1 MRLAKRSPAALSLS
15 LSRPGRL
22 SPPRARPGPVSRAG
36 AEPQPITSAKANAAR
51 LIGSSSHGFGERGPP
66 VPRLS
71 ARRSAAYFRAFR
83 APAWAPQAD
92 LDRAP
97 TRRCAQ
103 CTHEARFA
111 HFDLAKRRGI
121 EAAATLASK
130 GRSPMRSLL
139 YLLLHGRSPWEIL
152 AGQEA
157 ATGENEGAVVGGTS
171 ETGCSAPAGKAIV
184 TFSTDRRSATATA
197 PDPNAMMTECVINV
211 QEVKVLGLAAAP
223 QDTNR
228 ALGTVIKASGFNIR
242 ACEEPFEVD
251 GRAQVQYNADNL
263 LSVATW
269 IGSYSSGAAHPNSYG
284 AFMSFDLESGERL
297 QLKDVITPEGKETV
311 KAELLAAINRTKD
324 DEVQRLWLQPP
335 RSSTAPQ
342 SSNTPPKTSPSRRRA
357 CASASTTTSP
367 T

>member
-1 MRLAKRSPAALSLS
+1 
-15 LSRPGRL
+15 
-22 SPPRARPGPVSRAG
+22 
-36 AEPQPITSAKANAAR
+36 
-51 LIGSSSHGFGERGPP
+51 
-66 VPRLS
+66 
-71 ARRSAAYFRAFR
+71 
-83 APAWAPQAD
+83 
-92 LDRAP
+92 
-97 TRRCAQ
+97 
-103 CTHEARFA
+103 
-111 HFDLAKRRGI
+111 
-121 EAAATLASK
+121 
-130 GRSPMRSLL
+130 MRSLL
-139 YLLLHGRSPWEIL
+139 IL
-152 AGQEA
+152 GSMVALFSVACSQGEEA

-223 QDTNR
+223 QEKINR

-324 DEVQRLWLQPP
+324 DADTKALWVGAATSLM
-335 RSSTAPQ
+335 SQ
-342 SSNTPPKTSPSRRRA
+342 SSNVIEDFTIAKTGLRFRLDNHVAHVMQGAVRDSGYIVPFA
-357 CASASTTTSP
+357 KIKQFIKPGTSIAKLAGVR
-367 T
+367 